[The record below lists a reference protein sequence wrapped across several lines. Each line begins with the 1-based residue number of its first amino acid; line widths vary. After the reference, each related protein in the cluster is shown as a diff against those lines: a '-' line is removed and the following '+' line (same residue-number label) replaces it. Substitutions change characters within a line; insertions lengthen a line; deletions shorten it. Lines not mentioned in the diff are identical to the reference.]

1 MNVSVDKGKL
11 SPLEALKN
19 GSVLIVTDQNTMG
32 KPLGVAEGSAKAL
45 GKTTAFSV
53 PETVEQEAIVM
64 PEQTTVAVT
73 EQSTILDGAVPV
85 TENATMLKLGE
96 DNLSRYQHI
105 DYSYGQEP
113 TNTTDA
119 VASLVEEPKAVPVEM
134 PVDVNEIPVADAS
147 GILMGDT
154 GAIKQEDIVLENPAI
169 GQITG
174 IPEPQPL
181 DTTVQLT
188 GDMFN
193 VAATLPEDGKSV
205 DSNPSQNGTEVPNGG
220 LVIDLP
226 AYAPLPDDGKNIDL
240 NPDGTK
246 NPGEGLVIDLPAM
259 ERMDAVPNT
268 VSTTEAVV
276 AESTEK
282 FGDATQVAPTA
293 SVEEASKETKLSP
306 SQTFIKLFKY
316 KMLTF
321 IDELEGPLEKAL
333 SSQNVNVDEFFTNLI
348 GGIDTTVVEGLKK
361 IQDSVATPAV
371 APTTFDPN
379 SVVSAQEASQG
390 IRF

>member
-1 MNVSVDKGKL
+1 MNVSVNKGNL
-11 SPLEALKN
+11 SPFGFTIVK
-19 GSVLIVTDQNTMG
+19 GSRLIVTDQNTMG

-53 PETVEQEAIVM
+53 PETVEQETIVM
-64 PEQTTVAVT
+64 PEQATVAVPA
-73 EQSTILDGAVPV
+73 QSTLLEGAVPV
-85 TENATMLKLGE
+85 TENVGMYIPNQAFEEQPST
-96 DNLSRYQHI
+96 NV
-105 DYSYGQEP
+105 EP
-113 TNTTDA
+113 M
-119 VASLVEEPKAVPVEM
+119 AVPVDV

-147 GILMGDT
+147 GILMEDT
-154 GAIKQEDIVLENPAI
+154 GAIKQEDIVFENPVI
-169 GQITG
+169 GQTTE
-174 IPEPQPL
+174 IPEPQSL
-181 DTTVQLT
+181 DTRVDLT

-246 NPGEGLVIDLPAM
+246 NPGEGLVIDLPAV
-259 ERMDAVPNT
+259 EKMDVVPNT
-268 VSTTEAVV
+268 VP
-276 AESTEK
+276 STETVVTQATEK
-282 FGDATQVAPTA
+282 VGDATQVAPTA
-293 SVEEASKETKLSP
+293 SVEEKPNLSTVLINIIKE
-306 SQTFIKLFKY
+306 
-316 KMLTF
+316 KMLTL
-321 IDELEGPLEKAL
+321 IDELKVPFEKAL
-333 SSQNVNVDEFFTNLI
+333 SEQSINADEFLTNLI

-371 APTTFDPN
+371 TPVAFDPN
-379 SVVSAQEASQG
+379 SVATAQETSQG

>member
-1 MNVSVDKGKL
+1 MNVSVNKGNL
-11 SPLEALKN
+11 SPFGFSIVK
-19 GSVLIVTDQNTMG
+19 GSRLIVTDQNTLG

-45 GKTTAFSV
+45 GKTTAFNV
-53 PETVEQEAIVM
+53 PETVEQETIVM
-64 PEQTTVAVT
+64 PEQTTVAVP
-73 EQSTILDGAVPV
+73 EQSTLLEGAVPV
-85 TENATMLKLGE
+85 AENVDMYIPNQTFE
-96 DNLSRYQHI
+96 
-105 DYSYGQEP
+105 GQSTVGVEP
-113 TNTTDA
+113 VVGFA
-119 VASLVEEPKAVPVEM
+119 EEPKAVPVEM
-134 PVDVNEIPVADAS
+134 PVDVNEIPVVDAS

-169 GQITG
+169 GQTTG

-259 ERMDAVPNT
+259 ERMDTVPNT
-268 VSTTEAVV
+268 VPTTEAVV
-276 AESTEK
+276 AEVTGK
-282 FGDATQVAPTA
+282 IGDATQVAPTA
-293 SVEEASKETKLSP
+293 SVEEKPNLSTVLINIIKE
-306 SQTFIKLFKY
+306 
-316 KMLTF
+316 KMLTL
-321 IDELEGPLEKAL
+321 IDELKVPFEKAL
-333 SSQNVNVDEFFTNLI
+333 SEQSINADEFLTNLI
-348 GGIDTTVVEGLKK
+348 GGIDNTVVEGLKK
-361 IQDSVATPAV
+361 IQDSVATPTV
-371 APTTFDPN
+371 APVTFDPN
-379 SVVSAQEASQG
+379 TVASAQETSQG